1 MSFDTTRRIEYMP
14 LKELEENPANPK
26 KHSLDTLETSV
37 NRFGYIDPIVMDE
50 RTGYI
55 ISGHGRYTALTQMET
70 QYIAAPGTIDVPE
83 GVKLSEEGSW
93 LVPVARGWG
102 SSDDLE
108 ASASLIA
115 LNRVNELGGWDEE
128 ALLDLLEDLAEP
140 GNDPVEA
147 LAGVGYT
154 EQQYTDLQRTLGRY
168 ELDLDELAQMWD
180 GESGLKPKEAEGTDK
195 DYSSGDDAGDSS
207 FDLRITIKPD
217 TELLARWEK
226 WEVQWNSPSQA
237 LSELLT
243 RVGF

>member
-1 MSFDTTRRIEYMP
+1 MSFDQTRRIEYLP
-14 LKELEENPANPK
+14 LTSLEENPANPK

-37 NRFGYIDPIVMDE
+37 ARFGYIDPIVLDE

-55 ISGHGRYTALTQMET
+55 ISGHGRHTALTQMET

-83 GVKLSEEGSW
+83 GVKVDENGQW

-102 SSDDLE
+102 SSSDLE

-128 ALLDLLEDLAEP
+128 ALLDLMEELTQSV
-140 GNDPVEA
+140 NDPENA

-154 EQQYTDLQRTLGRY
+154 EQQFTDLQRTLGRY
-168 ELDLDELAQMWD
+168 ELDLDELAEMWD
-180 GESGLKPKEAEGTDK
+180 GETGLKPKEAEGTDK
-195 DYSSGDDAGDSS
+195 DYSSADDAGESS
-207 FDLRITIKPD
+207 FELRITIKPD

-226 WEVQWNSPSQA
+226 WEVQWNSPTQA

-243 RVGF
+243 RAGF